1 MTDNTTTQSTSD
13 TTRNGPLSGIT
24 ILDLTRVLAGPYCT
38 MILSDLGARII
49 KVEPPGGDD
58 SRGYGPW
65 LDQQSAYFMS
75 LNRGKESIVLNLK
88 KNEDKSLFENLI
100 GEADVLVENYRPK
113 TMEKLGYGWE
123 RLHKKYPRL
132 IYAACSGFGQTGPD
146 SARPAYDMVVQGM
159 GGLMSLTGHTGG
171 PPTRVGTAI
180 GDITAGL
187 FTAIGINAALY
198 DRTITGKGK
207 LIDVSMLDCQLAI
220 LENAIAR
227 YFATGKNPGPSAA
240 RHPSIAPFE
249 CYKSKD
255 SHIIIAAGND
265 PLFTKLCEA
274 IDARELM
281 NNPKFQNNRLRMEN
295 VEDLKTELEKVLQTQ
310 TTSYWIEHLGEA
322 GIPSGPLNNVEDAV
336 QNPQILAR
344 NMIVEIL
351 GGDSTGQSLKI
362 AGNPIK
368 MSDYDDPTK
377 RNPAPQ
383 INEHALSIK
392 KDLISRKYR

>member
-1 MTDNTTTQSTSD
+1 LTNTNTPLHPSGDPAKTE
-13 TTRNGPLSGIT
+13 REGPLSGIT

-65 LDQQSAYFMS
+65 LDDQSAYFMS

-88 KNEDKSLFENLI
+88 SHKDKKVFDKLLASS
-100 GEADVLVENYRPK
+100 DVLIENYRPK
-113 TMEKLGYGWE
+113 TMDKLGYGWTT
-123 RLHKKYPRL
+123 LHKKYPTL

-146 SARPAYDMVVQGM
+146 SRRPAYDMVVQGI
-159 GGLMSLTGHTGG
+159 GGLMSLTGHPGG

-198 DRTITGKGK
+198 DRSITGKGK
-207 LIDVSMLDCQLAI
+207 LVDVSMLDCQLAI

-227 YFATGKNPGPSAA
+227 FYATGENPGPSAA

-249 CYKSKD
+249 CYQSLD
-255 SHIIIAAGND
+255 GHIIIAAGND
-265 PLFTKLCEA
+265 SLFTHLCEA
-274 IDARELM
+274 IAAPEIS
-281 NNPKFQNNRLRMEN
+281 NNPKFTSNRLRMEN
-295 VEDLKTELEKVLQTQ
+295 VVALKEELEAVLTKE
-310 TTSYWIEHLGEA
+310 TTSFWLQKLGDS
-322 GIPSGPLNNVEDAV
+322 GVPSGPLNTVKEAV

-344 NMIVEIL
+344 NMIVDVLKPGSSEAL
-351 GGDSTGQSLKI
+351 LKI

-368 MSDYDDPTK
+368 LSDYEDPQV
-377 RNPAPQ
+377 RGPAPGL
-383 INEHALSIK
+383 NEHYDKITNEH
-392 KDLISRKYR
+392 